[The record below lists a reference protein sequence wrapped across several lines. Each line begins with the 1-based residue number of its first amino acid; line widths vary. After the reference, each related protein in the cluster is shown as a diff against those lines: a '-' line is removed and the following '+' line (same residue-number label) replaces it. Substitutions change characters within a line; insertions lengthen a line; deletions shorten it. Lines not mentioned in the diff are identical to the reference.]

1 MAEEKGTGLLEVT
14 IAFLFGAL
22 VGATL
27 GILFAPSSGAETRKK
42 LQELAQKATE
52 KVKETYEELT
62 VKEPKGL

>member
-22 VGATL
+22 VGTAL
-27 GILFAPSSGAETRKK
+27 GLLFAPASGAETRKK
-42 LQELAQKATE
+42 LQELAQRASE

>member
-14 IAFLFGAL
+14 IAFLLGAV
-22 VGATL
+22 VGVSL
-27 GILFAPSSGAETRKK
+27 GLLFAPASGAETRKK
-42 LQELAQKATE
+42 LQELAQRATE

>member
-1 MAEEKGTGLLEVT
+1 MAEEKGTGLLEIT

-22 VGATL
+22 VGTAL
-27 GILFAPSSGAETRKK
+27 GLLFAPASGAETRKK
-42 LQELAQKATE
+42 LQELAQNATQ

>member
-14 IAFLFGAL
+14 IAFLFGAI
-22 VGATL
+22 VGVGL
-27 GILFAPSSGAETRKK
+27 GLLFAPASGAETRKK

>member
-1 MAEEKGTGLLEVT
+1 MAEEKGTGLLEIT
-14 IAFLFGAL
+14 IAFLFGAI
-22 VGATL
+22 VGVGL
-27 GILFAPSSGAETRKK
+27 GLLFAPASGAETRKK

>member
-1 MAEEKGTGLLEVT
+1 MAEEKGAGLLEIT
-14 IAFLFGAL
+14 IAFLFGAI
-22 VGATL
+22 VGVGL
-27 GILFAPSSGAETRKK
+27 GLLFAPASGAETRKK